1 LSQVFLRQISLS
13 RHRGCAPPPT
23 EHLSMES
30 FSLPLANEAIL
41 AGLRTPAPSDT
52 PPKDTPLIVAI
63 HGGSYSASYYDA
75 TPQHSGASY
84 STFLRVPFLAI
95 DRPGYR
101 GSTAVRSPIPEDSSY
116 LQEEGKYFHH
126 QVLPAIWNAYG
137 ADYGVS
143 SIVVL
148 AHSLSV
154 PMAIVAAALHANN
167 ATTTKEQAYPLA
179 GIILSGYG
187 TSMNHDTMS
196 RMQPFFKLQGDRLQ
210 IPAEIK
216 DEVMLNKSI
225 PGLTDPEIFE
235 KTEELNTDLGLAEL
249 VDSNEDTW
257 GVWRHRYMPFVRC
270 PVLYNLAGEDN
281 LWKVN
286 AERLRDFVALF
297 DKSVRVE
304 SGIVPGA
311 AHCMELSRCSR
322 GWYARVFGW
331 AVECGV
337 GHGLGKF

>member
-1 LSQVFLRQISLS
+1 
-13 RHRGCAPPPT
+13 
-23 EHLSMES
+23 MES
-30 FSLPLANEAIL
+30 FSLPLANNAVL
-41 AGLRTPAPSDT
+41 AGLRTSTLPDA

-63 HGGSYSASYYDA
+63 HGGSYSSSYYDA
-75 TPQHSGASY
+75 TAQFSGASY

-95 DRPGYR
+95 DRPGYK
-101 GSTAVRSPIPEDSSY
+101 GSTAVPSTIPEDSSY

-126 QVLPAIWNAYG
+126 QVLPAIWNAYCKE
-137 ADYGVS
+137 YSVS

-154 PMAIVAAALHANN
+154 PMAVVAAALHANN
-167 ATTTKEQAYPLA
+167 KATTNGQAYPLA

-187 TSMNHDTMS
+187 TSLNHDTMS
-196 RMQPFFKLQGDRLQ
+196 RMQPFFEHHGDRLKF
-210 IPAEIK
+210 PAEVKEDI
-216 DEVMLNKSI
+216 MLNKAT

-235 KTEELNTDLGLAEL
+235 KTEELNTDVGLAEL
-249 VDSNEDTW
+249 VDSNEDMW
-257 GVWRHRYMPFVRC
+257 GVWRHRYMPLVRC

-281 LWKVN
+281 LWTVN
-286 AERLRDFVALF
+286 AETLRDFVAAF
-297 DKSVRVE
+297 ERSVRVE

-331 AVECGV
+331 AVECGI